1 MITIDIP
8 GGDIL
13 KAEHLVLDY
22 NGTIAVDGVI
32 LPGVRELLAKL
43 SSDIQIHVITA
54 DTFGRA
60 EAELSGVNCSLKILQ
75 KENQQKQKLNFIEEL
90 GKERVIAIGNGY
102 NDLLMLKEA
111 GLSISVIQKEGACPQ
126 SVVFSDIVTTSIID
140 ALELLINPF
149 RMIATLRN

>member
-1 MITIDIP
+1 M
-8 GGDIL
+8 
-13 KAEHLVLDY
+13 
-22 NGTIAVDGVI
+22 
-32 LPGVRELLAKL
+32 
-43 SSDIQIHVITA
+43 
-54 DTFGRA
+54 
-60 EAELSGVNCSLKILQ
+60 Q
-75 KENQQKQKLNFIEEL
+75 KENQQKLKLNFIEEL

>member
-1 MITIDIP
+1 M
-8 GGDIL
+8 
-13 KAEHLVLDY
+13 
-22 NGTIAVDGVI
+22 
-32 LPGVRELLAKL
+32 
-43 SSDIQIHVITA
+43 
-54 DTFGRA
+54 
-60 EAELSGVNCSLKILQ
+60 Q